1 MLSNPVAGERP
12 AAMRCHLDLQASML
26 MVVFCLALGFQQVA
40 IKIVATDISPLA
52 QVALRSSLAAL
63 LVAVLVHW
71 QGIRLADMRAH
82 WLPGLLVGLGFS
94 AEFTFVAWGL
104 NYTLA
109 SHMSVFLYTA
119 PVFAALGLHWLV
131 PGEQL
136 TRRQWVGIGL
146 AFGGMVFAMAP
157 DTEIEHA
164 ADILRGD
171 ILGLLA
177 GLSWAATTLVIRRS
191 SLAEVPPLQ
200 TLYYQLAVAGLL
212 LLPAAALLGDL
223 GRIQLTGAV
232 AASLAFQT
240 LGISLAALLLW
251 FALLKRYFA
260 SQLGVF
266 SLLAPIF
273 GVLFGALLL
282 GEPLTINFLM
292 GGAALMVGLLI
303 VTR

>member
-1 MLSNPVAGERP
+1 M
-12 AAMRCHLDLQASML
+12 
-26 MVVFCLALGFQQVA
+26 
-40 IKIVATDISPLA
+40 
-52 QVALRSSLAAL
+52 
-63 LVAVLVHW
+63 
-71 QGIRLADMRAH
+71 
-82 WLPGLLVGLGFS
+82 
-94 AEFTFVAWGL
+94 
-104 NYTLA
+104 
-109 SHMSVFLYTA
+109 
-119 PVFAALGLHWLV
+119 
-131 PGEQL
+131 
-136 TRRQWVGIGL
+136 
-146 AFGGMVFAMAP
+146 
-157 DTEIEHA
+157 
-164 ADILRGD
+164 
-171 ILGLLA
+171 A

-212 LLPAAALLGDL
+212 LLPAAAWFGDL

-232 AASLAFQT
+232 VASLTFQT

-260 SQLGVF
+260 SQLGAF

-292 GGAALMVGLLI
+292 GGAALMMGLLI